1 MTSIK
6 VLGYEE
12 TDGYTTQTCSKHEE
26 LYSRQYQMGD
36 LKSNLEACSSV
47 CDEKIDCKYVF
58 YNDNNW
64 CAGHSTCDFGRTAS
78 SKGDI
83 YIKRG
88 NLNRSKWVT
97 YKVFQKMLYSKISNI
112 HFQ

>member
-1 MTSIK
+1 MLILIQ

-12 TDGYTTQTCSKHEE
+12 INGYATQTCSDHEQ
-26 LYSRQYQMGD
+26 LYQKQYQMGD

-47 CDEKIDCKYVF
+47 CDEKIACKYF
-58 YNDNNW
+58 FFNDNNY
-64 CAGHSTCDFGRTAS
+64 CGGYPACDFSRTAS

-88 NLNRSKWVT
+88 NLKRSKRVT
-97 YKVFQKMLYSKISNI
+97 YRLLKQINSGFLIIQ
-112 HFQ
+112 F